1 MITAAMMYAR
11 IPLPPAKQNRIQRS
25 LTTVG
30 STPRYSPIP
39 PQIPPSQR
47 SLERTNLFSSII
59 LFSLM
64 VQHSFSLKDRMLMKN
79 LTDEIISFRQ
89 DEQDSMRGVG

>member
-1 MITAAMMYAR
+1 
-11 IPLPPAKQNRIQRS
+11 
-25 LTTVG
+25 
-30 STPRYSPIP
+30 
-39 PQIPPSQR
+39 
-47 SLERTNLFSSII
+47 
-59 LFSLM
+59 M